1 MPIKKAKNK
10 LTSDASV
17 VGSKVEPRLRGIY
30 VDSDDGANDNSEWIF
45 LFVISA
51 KSLPT
56 LTPADSWSHQ

>member
-1 MPIKKAKNK
+1 MKFSILAVEIYGMLVPKKAKLK
-10 LTSDASV
+10 FTSDASA

-51 KSLPT
+51 
-56 LTPADSWSHQ
+56 

>member
-1 MPIKKAKNK
+1 MKLSILAVEIYGMLVPIKKSK
-10 LTSDASV
+10 LKFTSDASA

-51 KSLPT
+51 
-56 LTPADSWSHQ
+56 